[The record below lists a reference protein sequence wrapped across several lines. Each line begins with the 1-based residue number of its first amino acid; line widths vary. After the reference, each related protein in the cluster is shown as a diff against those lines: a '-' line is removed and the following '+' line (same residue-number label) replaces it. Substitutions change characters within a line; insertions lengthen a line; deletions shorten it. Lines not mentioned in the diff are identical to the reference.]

1 MRVKETHAELSL
13 VPPRRMGRLLASAR
27 SRKGLSIPAAAFA
40 TYGRFDAL
48 DLRVVEAGDI
58 AVSDEDVRMF
68 CDIYGLDLQG
78 LMPSRMEL
86 VIDRSEGWIRT
97 GATQRTVSRNADD
110 QGILI
115 RYLALVYEL
124 RGIKPGRLIVPRAR
138 DLQVLGALF
147 RRNPD
152 EVRLRLESLM
162 REAREEIAAV
172 SARLHERVAVPR
184 IGVMVGFTG
193 IGALLLE
200 ERADDVID
208 LDLPRIPEIGA
219 LSA

>member
-1 MRVKETHAELSL
+1 
-13 VPPRRMGRLLASAR
+13 
-27 SRKGLSIPAAAFA
+27 
-40 TYGRFDAL
+40 
-48 DLRVVEAGDI
+48 
-58 AVSDEDVRMF
+58 MF
-68 CDIYGLDLQG
+68 CDIYGLQLDG

-97 GATQRTVSRNADD
+97 GSAQRTVSRNADD

-124 RGIKPGRLIVPRAR
+124 RCIKPGRLIVPRSR

-147 RRNPD
+147 RRSPD

-172 SARLHERVAVPR
+172 SARLHDRVAVPH
-184 IGVMVGFTG
+184 IGVMVGLTG

-200 ERADDVID
+200 ERVDDVID

-219 LSA
+219 LCA